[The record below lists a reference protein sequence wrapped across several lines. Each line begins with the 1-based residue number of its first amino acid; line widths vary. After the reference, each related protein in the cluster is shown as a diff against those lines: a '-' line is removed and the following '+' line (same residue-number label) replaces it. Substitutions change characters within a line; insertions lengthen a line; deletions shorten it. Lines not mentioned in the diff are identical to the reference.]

1 MNGTNH
7 WAELKMLLYFM
18 FFCAHWPLRRVER
31 WSISVL
37 FATIQEGNWSSQTH
51 YISDAQ
57 EEKVNRNSE
66 RVLRHRACDL
76 IVLCLQSAI
85 WKKKSLEKKWIFARK
100 ETQMFCLFASHC
112 YLKYNYICV
121 EQWST
126 SGLFSL
132 FWCLPFGDSIKCKP
146 MRNICFQI
154 NPDKM

>member
-1 MNGTNH
+1 MAQTI
-7 WAELKMLLYFM
+7 ELSWKCFYISCSFVHIDLWGEWRGGPSL
-18 FFCAHWPLRRVER
+18 FCLPPFRRVIDR
-31 WSISVL
+31 ARPII
-37 FATIQEGNWSSQTH
+37 FQM
-51 YISDAQ
+51 
-57 EEKVNRNSE
+57 
-66 RVLRHRACDL
+66 HRRKKSTE
-76 IVLCLQSAI
+76 IQSAYWDTGPVI
-85 WKKKSLEKKWIFARK
+85 WSFFVYKVQFGEKKSLEKKWIFARK